1 AYEVPEEA
9 ANLELMVV
17 VLNINKGHNE
27 ELMKACPLLGEYAY
41 YVATVREYKKTMSTK
56 EAVEKAIQHCIKNGV
71 LAEFLRTHRSEVE
84 TVSLF
89 EYDAEKHMA
98 FVRAEGK
105 EEGDSLRVISLIIK
119 KVQKA
124 KTLEVIADELEC
136 EPEEIQKFY
145 DVIKNCGMDCSAEE
159 ILEKILGNNRG

>member
-1 AYEVPEEA
+1 
-9 ANLELMVV
+9 
-17 VLNINKGHNE
+17 
-27 ELMKACPLLGEYAY
+27 
-41 YVATVREYKKTMSTK
+41 
-56 EAVEKAIQHCIKNGV
+56 HCIKNGV

-105 EEGDSLRVISLIIK
+105 EEERISLIIK
-119 KVQKA
+119 KIKKSKSVD
-124 KTLEVIADELEC
+124 VIADELEC

-145 DVIKNCGMDCSAEE
+145 DVIQKCGTDCSAEE
-159 ILEKILGNNRG
+159 ILENVYARR